1 MASKQITAEQLEEYA
16 ALEEQRKELD
26 RQSRAIAK
34 QQGILTAHFQIAL
47 EAAKKTTL
55 SRGAYRVSLV
65 ESKCSVSY
73 KDELTKVIGPLEVAK
88 LAAEA
93 PTKTKVVVE
102 ATQAAAV
109 KKAA

>member
-1 MASKQITAEQLEEYA
+1 MASKQITAEQLEDYA
-16 ALEEQRKELD
+16 KLEEQRKELD

-34 QQGILTAHFQIAL
+34 QQGILADHFKIAL
-47 EAAKKTTL
+47 EAANKQTL
-55 SRGAYRVSLV
+55 TRGAFRVSLV

-73 KDELTKVIGPLEVAK
+73 KDELIKQIGPLEVAK
-88 LAAEA
+88 LADEA

-102 ATQAAAV
+102 ATAAAAA